1 VAGNAAAAALLLE
14 QKADVNLANDSGF
27 TPLMAAARLGSGS
40 CARLLCEHKA
50 DVRAELPDGRCGQP
64 ACQTS
69 PDPRTRSINGTR
81 PRRDGRTA
89 LDLALATHEEGEQG
103 AEEQTNAMALP
114 PESAMVLSLLQQM
127 EDEQFEA
134 DEQAAVA
141 EVEAQAA
148 TEVEHAVRRS
158 SEALSPTQRK

>member
-1 VAGNAAAAALLLE
+1 MRP
-14 QKADVNLANDSGF
+14 
-27 TPLMAAARLGSGS
+27 TPLPIRAPIRLPPI
-40 CARLLCEHKA
+40 RLPPIRRRK
-50 DVRAELPDGRCGQP
+50 P
-64 ACQTS
+64 ALAPYPCHCC
-69 PDPRTRSINGTR
+69 TR
-81 PRRDGRTA
+81 PLHDGRTA

-114 PESAMVLSLLQQM
+114 PDSALVLSLLQQM

-141 EVEAQAA
+141 EVQAQAI
-148 TEVEHAVRRS
+148 TEVDQAARRK

>member
-1 VAGNAAAAALLLE
+1 MPDSHRSWPPRGWAAAAACACCASI
-14 QKADVNLANDSGF
+14 KPTCGRNCPTAGAA
-27 TPLMAAARLGSGS
+27 TP
-40 CARLLCEHKA
+40 
-50 DVRAELPDGRCGQP
+50 
-64 ACQTS
+64 TS
-69 PDPRTRSINGTR
+69 PSPAATHSQGGEGLPSPRSIDGTR
-81 PRRDGRTA
+81 PRCDGRTA

-114 PESAMVLSLLQQM
+114 PESALVLSLLQQM

>member
-1 VAGNAAAAALLLE
+1 
-14 QKADVNLANDSGF
+14 
-27 TPLMAAARLGSGS
+27 M
-40 CARLLCEHKA
+40 
-50 DVRAELPDGRCGQP
+50 
-64 ACQTS
+64 
-69 PDPRTRSINGTR
+69 
-81 PRRDGRTA
+81 
-89 LDLALATHEEGEQG
+89 DLALATHEEGEQG
-103 AEEQTNAMALP
+103 AEEQANPMALP
-114 PESAMVLSLLQQM
+114 PESALVLSLLQQM

>member
-1 VAGNAAAAALLLE
+1 MPDSHRSWPPRGWAAVAACACCASIKPTCGRNCPTAGAATLPAKLRPPSLAATHSQGGE
-14 QKADVNLANDSGF
+14 G
-27 TPLMAAARLGSGS
+27 
-40 CARLLCEHKA
+40 
-50 DVRAELPDGRCGQP
+50 LP
-64 ACQTS
+64 S
-69 PDPRTRSINGTR
+69 PHPRSIDGTR
-81 PRRDGRTA
+81 PRCDGRTA

-103 AEEQTNAMALP
+103 AEEEANPMALP
-114 PESAMVLSLLQQM
+114 PESALVLSLLQQM